1 MPETIYTKGCNIYF
15 NDEGIAQLN
24 NYIQTKLPSG
34 IFILVDENTH
44 EYCLPAFLSQLVTE
58 TTIEIIEIESG
69 EENKNIHTCT
79 GVWEALS
86 ELGANRKSLMINLGG
101 GVITDLG
108 GFVAATFMR
117 GMDFVNV
124 PTTLLAMV
132 DASVGGK
139 TGIDLGMLKNQVGV
153 IQLPTM
159 VLINT
164 LFLESLPTRQM
175 LSGFTEMLKHGL
187 IYHKEHWE
195 KLKNIDL
202 INHVVPVELIHESIT
217 IKNKVV
223 TVDPH
228 EKGLRKILNFG
239 HTLGHAIESYLLQN
253 ENRDA
258 LLHGEAIAIG
268 VILESFLSSKT
279 TGLSEKDTDE
289 IKDIFLSFFDK
300 VSFTGEEI
308 EAIIEFMKYDKKNA
322 YGRIN
327 FVMLEKIGK
336 AQIDHQASHSLIKEA
351 FRYYAT

>member
-1 MPETIYTKGCNIYF
+1 MPETIYTKGCNIHF

-44 EYCLPAFLSQLVTE
+44 EYCLPAFLSQLATE

-279 TGLSEKDTDE
+279 TGLSERETDE

-327 FVMLEKIGK
+327 FVMLEKTGK

>member
-1 MPETIYTKGCNIYF
+1 MPETISTKGCNIHF
-15 NDEGIAQLN
+15 NEEGFVQLN
-24 NYIQTKLPSG
+24 AYIQNTQPSG
-34 IFILVDENTH
+34 IFVLVDENTH
-44 EYCLPAFLSQLVTE
+44 EYCLPFFLSQIVTE
-58 TTIEIIEIESG
+58 ITIEIIEIESG

-117 GMDFVNV
+117 GMAFINV

-153 IQLPTM
+153 IQLPAM

-164 LFLESLPTRQM
+164 LLLESLPARQIR
-175 LSGFTEMLKHGL
+175 SGFTEMLKHGL
-187 IYHKEHWE
+187 IYDREHWE
-195 KLKNIDL
+195 KLKGIDL
-202 INHVVPVELIHESIT
+202 TNHAIPVELIHESIT

-223 TVDPH
+223 TLDPY

-253 ENRDA
+253 ENRET

-268 VILESFLSSKT
+268 IILESFLSSKT
-279 TGLSEKDTDE
+279 TNLSEQETKE
-289 IKDIFLSFFDK
+289 IKDVFLSWFDK
-300 VSFTGEEI
+300 IVFTEKEI
-308 EAIIEFMKYDKKNA
+308 AEIIEFMKYDKKNA

-327 FVMLEKIGK
+327 FVMLEKTGK
-336 AQIDHQASHSLIKEA
+336 AQIDHQASHSLIQQA
-351 FRYYAT
+351 FQFYLT